1 MYSAID
7 TDKLTRPGRF
17 LLDDI
22 TLVSYQSADGSN
34 KNAKSISIKTQ
45 VLEIDIYETLDG
57 AGLSGSIVVA
67 DGQSVISH
75 LPLTGYERIEFKLF
89 TPGTSRGYDFTSKTG
104 HPMFIYKIS
113 NRLPL
118 TPRSQIYVLHFC
130 SREMIDN
137 EMIRVNKTLTGPVD
151 NMIANIVRT
160 DLDSKKNL
168 IVEETRGVHKFA
180 MPRVKPLNAIAKLST
195 ISEPLKYNSSGMLFY
210 EDSTGFR
217 FRSIENML
225 AIGGVARP
233 VAAKFQQKP
242 RNVKGGSGETDVIKE
257 MQTVDGYTIKDQFDT
272 LKNLSNGVYASRTV
286 THDMYNKTF
295 SEIDFDYNTYFPTIF
310 HTEHDGSGGK
320 VDSKSQLP
328 LFNFKENKMISD
340 KPEGRLNLIS
350 TTKNIQKDYEGPEDE
365 RIYPANMA
373 QKLSFRSQSIELD
386 CKGFTG
392 LSVGDLCSFE
402 VPSYEPVKRDNPMDI
417 DPYMSGRYLIRRI
430 HHNINTAKD
439 MHTMNLECVKD
450 AVRVA
455 YPEENI
461 DIHTNRENLDATTFL
476 QYQLDEALINEANQE
491 THNEILA

>member
-7 TDKLTRPGRF
+7 TSKLTRPGRF

-137 EMIRVNKTLTGPVD
+137 EMMRVNKTLTGSID
-151 NMIANIVRT
+151 NMVANIVRT

-286 THDMYNKTF
+286 THDMFNKTF

-328 LFNFKENKMISD
+328 LFNYKENKMISD

-350 TTKNIQKDYEGPEDE
+350 TTKNIQNDYERPDEE

-373 QKLSFRSQSIELD
+373 QKLSFRSQSIGLD

-392 LSVGDLCSFE
+392 ISVGDLCSFE

-439 MHTMNLECVKD
+439 MHNMNLECVKD

-491 THNEILA
+491 THNEIMA

>member
-1 MYSAID
+1 MYSQID
-7 TDKLTRPGRF
+7 TNKLTRAGRF

-45 VLEIDIYETLDG
+45 VLEIDIYESLEG
-57 AGLSGSIVVA
+57 AGLSGSVVVA
-67 DGQSVISH
+67 DGQSVVSH
-75 LPLTGYERIEFKLF
+75 LPLTGYERIEFKLY
-89 TPGTSRGYDFTSKTG
+89 TPGTSRGYDFTSITG

-113 NRLPL
+113 NRTPL

-137 EMIRVNKTLTGPVD
+137 EMTRVNRSLTGAVD
-151 NMIANIVRT
+151 QMVVDIVRG

-168 IVEETRGVHKFA
+168 IVEETRGLHKFA
-180 MPRVKPLNAIAKLST
+180 MPRIKPLNAIARLST
-195 ISEPLKYNSSGMLFY
+195 LSEPLKYNSSGMLFY
-210 EDSTGFR
+210 EDSNGFR

-233 VAAKFQQKP
+233 VSAKFQQKP
-242 RNVKGGSGETDVIKE
+242 RNVKEGTGETDVIKE
-257 MQTVDGYTIKDQFDT
+257 MQTVDGYTIKDQYDT
-272 LKNLSNGVYASRTV
+272 LKNLSNGVYASRTI
-286 THDMYNKTF
+286 THDMFNKTY

-310 HTEHDGSGGK
+310 HTEHDGAGAK
-320 VDSKSQLP
+320 IDNKSQLP

-340 KPEGRLNLIS
+340 KPEGRLNFIS
-350 TTKNIQKDYEGPEDE
+350 TTEKIQNDYEGPDGE
-365 RIYPANMA
+365 RIFPASMA
-373 QKLSFRSQSIELD
+373 QKLSFRSQSIALD

-392 LSVGDLCSFE
+392 ISVGDLCSFE
-402 VPSYEPVKRDNPMDI
+402 VPSYEPVKKNDPMDI
-417 DPYMSGRYLIRRI
+417 DPYMSGRYLIRKI

-461 DIHTNRENLDATTFL
+461 DTFTSRENLDSITYL
-476 QYQLDEALINEANQE
+476 QYQLDEALINEGNKE
-491 THNEILA
+491 TTNEIMA